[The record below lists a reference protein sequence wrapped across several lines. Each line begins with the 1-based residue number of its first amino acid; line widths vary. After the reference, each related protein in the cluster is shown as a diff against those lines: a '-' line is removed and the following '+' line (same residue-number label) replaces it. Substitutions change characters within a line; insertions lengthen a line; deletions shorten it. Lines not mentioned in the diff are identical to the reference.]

1 MRRCSRPL
9 TDAGE
14 EPMGKL
20 LQIASA
26 ALVLTLCDAGAVRAD
41 SYTDTVHT
49 FEKAGK
55 SGAFFA
61 KSYGYAVFPTVGGAG
76 FVVGAA
82 HGKGR
87 VYVNGV
93 LTGDTTMNL
102 VSAGFQAG
110 AKAYSEII
118 FFKDKQALDAFES
131 GNFEFGADASAVA
144 ITAGAEAGAGT
155 SGASSE
161 ASAESSNANTKGGY
175 FNGMAVFTIAK
186 GGLMYAATIS
196 GQQFTYVPR
205 GGN

>member
-1 MRRCSRPL
+1 MN
-9 TDAGE
+9 
-14 EPMGKL
+14 KL
-20 LQIASA
+20 LQSVSA
-26 ALVLTLCDAGAVRAD
+26 ALVLACAGAGVAYAD
-41 SYTDTVHT
+41 RYDDTVQI
-49 FEKAGK
+49 FKQAGK
-55 SGAFFA
+55 SGTFFA
-61 KSYGYAVFPTVGGAG
+61 KAYGYAVFPTVGGAG

-87 VYVNGV
+87 VYAHGI

-110 AKAYSEII
+110 AKTYSEII
-118 FFKDKQALDAFES
+118 FFEDKRALDDFES
-131 GNFEFGADASAVA
+131 GHFQFGADASAVA

-155 SGASSE
+155 TGVSSE
-161 ASAESSNANTKGGY
+161 ASAESSNAGTSGGY

-196 GQQFTYVPR
+196 GQQFTYTPR

>member
-1 MRRCSRPL
+1 MNKFIQSVF
-9 TDAGE
+9 
-14 EPMGKL
+14 
-20 LQIASA
+20 A
-26 ALVLTLCDAGAVRAD
+26 ALVLAGVCVGAARAD
-41 SYTDTVHT
+41 SYEDTIHT
-49 FEKAGK
+49 FKQAGK
-55 SGAFFA
+55 SGTFFA
-61 KSYGYAVFPTVGGAG
+61 KAYGYAVFPTVGGAG

-87 VYVNGV
+87 VYAHGV

-102 VSAGFQAG
+102 ISAGLQAG

-118 FFKDKQALDAFES
+118 FFEDKRALDEFES
-131 GNFEFGADASAVA
+131 GHFQFGADASAVA

-155 SGASSE
+155 TGVSSG
-161 ASAESSNANTKGGY
+161 ASAESSNANTSGNY

-196 GQQFTYVPR
+196 GQQFTYTPR

>member
-1 MRRCSRPL
+1 MN
-9 TDAGE
+9 
-14 EPMGKL
+14 KL
-20 LQIASA
+20 LQSVCATL
-26 ALVLTLCDAGAVRAD
+26 ALACTGAGVAHADRYDDAVLT
-41 SYTDTVHT
+41 
-49 FEKAGK
+49 FKQAGK
-55 SGAFFA
+55 SGTFFA
-61 KSYGYAVFPTVGGAG
+61 KAYGYAVFPTVGGAG

-87 VYVNGV
+87 VYVRGT
-93 LTGDTTMNL
+93 LAGDTTMNL

-118 FFKDKQALDAFES
+118 FFEDKRALDDFES
-131 GNFEFGADASAVA
+131 GHFQFGADASAVA

-155 SGASSE
+155 NGVSSE
-161 ASAESSNANTKGGY
+161 ASVESSNAGTGGGY

-196 GQQFTYVPR
+196 GQQFTYAPR

>member
-1 MRRCSRPL
+1 MN
-9 TDAGE
+9 
-14 EPMGKL
+14 KL
-20 LQIASA
+20 LQSVSA
-26 ALVLTLCDAGAVRAD
+26 ALVLACASTGVAYADRYDDAVR
-41 SYTDTVHT
+41 T
-49 FEKAGK
+49 FKQAGK
-55 SGAFFA
+55 SGNLFA
-61 KSYGYAVFPTVGGAG
+61 NAYGYAVFPTVGGAG

-87 VYVNGV
+87 VYVHGI

-118 FFKDKQALDAFES
+118 FFEDKRALDDFES
-131 GNFEFGADASAVA
+131 GHFQFGADASAVA

-155 SGASSE
+155 NGVSSE
-161 ASAESSNANTKGGY
+161 AGVDSSNAGTGGGY

-196 GQQFTYVPR
+196 GQQFTYTPR
-205 GGN
+205 GGS